1 MLCVLSFHSERH
13 APLSRKRHDAI
24 ESGDRQT
31 PYSCTYDVDSNHAV
45 SSSLLSFPTLVFSD
59 LVLSDLLLRDCGGL
73 SLGAADDLID
83 LLGTVDDA

>member
-1 MLCVLSFHSERH
+1 MLTQIMQSAL
-13 APLSRKRHDAI
+13 
-24 ESGDRQT
+24 
-31 PYSCTYDVDSNHAV
+31 
-45 SSSLLSFPTLVFSD
+45 SLLSFPTLVFSD